1 MYGSHNNVTRLGATY
16 HETKQGWGIGGNQF
30 LYEVISSPSG
40 SWTFIVTSLG
50 GRRRLIM
57 AGQNWDGKKHP
68 EIKNSMSNISSPML
82 FSIYWDGVARR
93 SRSHL
98 ER

>member
-1 MYGSHNNVTRLGATY
+1 
-16 HETKQGWGIGGNQF
+16 
-30 LYEVISSPSG
+30 
-40 SWTFIVTSLG
+40 
-50 GRRRLIM
+50 M